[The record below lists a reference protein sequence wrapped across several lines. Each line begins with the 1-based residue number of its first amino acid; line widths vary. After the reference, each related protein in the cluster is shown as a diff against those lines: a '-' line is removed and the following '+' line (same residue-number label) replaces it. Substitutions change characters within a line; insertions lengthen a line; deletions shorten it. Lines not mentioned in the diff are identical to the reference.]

1 MRLCINPH
9 CAKLDH
15 PNNDNNRFCQ
25 SCGSD
30 LLLQGRYQVMRLLSD
45 KSGFGKI
52 YEADEGGTPKIL
64 KVLKEYFNNNSKVV
78 ELFQQEAAVL
88 KKLNHPGVPKV
99 DVDGYF
105 RFQAKN
111 SLTLHCII
119 MEKIDGHN
127 LEEWLQQHGNNPIS
141 EQQAIGWLKQLTEIL
156 HLVHQNQWFHR
167 DIKPPNIMLRP
178 DGRLVLI
185 DFGTAREA
193 TITYIAKL
201 GGGHSI
207 TRVDSPGYTPP
218 EQANGQAVPQSDF
231 FALGRTF
238 VYLLT
243 AKNPSDFY
251 DANNDVLRWQEAA
264 NISTLLA
271 DFIDKLMAPRP
282 GDRPP
287 NTEVLLQQI
296 GEIERKLIQPVKT
309 PQMATTLGIFTSP
322 LFLKTPQMATTSS
335 IPKTP
340 SFPLAARNKLLVG
353 GVILT
358 GLGGLLG
365 VLMYGQLTFNSDP
378 ISLVISQSYLKNT
391 LQGHSGFVYSVAISP
406 DGQTLVSGSDDKT
419 IKIWNLASGKL
430 IRTLQGNSHQI
441 NSVAISPDG
450 QTLVSGSDDYK
461 IKIWN
466 LASGKLIRTLQGHS
480 DDVETVA
487 ISPDGQTLVSGS
499 GDKTIK
505 IWNLASGKLIRTLK
519 SRSFSVETVA
529 ISPDGQTLVSGSL
542 DNTIK
547 IWNLASGK
555 LIRTLEGHS
564 AYVTSVAIS
573 PDGQT
578 LVSGSGDDTIKI
590 WNLASGKL
598 ISTLQGHSDDVETV
612 AISPDGQTLVSGSDS
627 GDKTIKIWNLASGN
641 SIRTLKGHS
650 SGVLSVAISAD
661 GQTLVS
667 GGRRDNTIK
676 IWRMPR

>member
-1 MRLCINPH
+1 M
-9 CAKLDH
+9 
-15 PNNDNNRFCQ
+15 
-25 SCGSD
+25 
-30 LLLQGRYQVMRLLSD
+30 LLQGRYQVMRLLSD

-105 RFQAKN
+105 RFQTIN

-127 LEEWLQQHGNNPIS
+127 LEEWLQQQGNNPIS
-141 EQQAIGWLKQLTEIL
+141 EQQAIGWLKQLAEIL

-251 DANNDVLRWQEAA
+251 DANNDVLRWQQAA

-271 DFIDKLMAPRP
+271 DFIDNLMAPRP
-282 GDRPP
+282 GDRPL
-287 NTEVLLQQI
+287 NTQVLLQRI
-296 GEIERKLIQPVKT
+296 GEIEQNLIKPVAT
-309 PQMATTLGIFTSP
+309 PQMAATSSIP
-322 LFLKTPQMATTSS
+322 KTPVFLKTPQRTTTSS

-340 SFPLAARNKLLVG
+340 SFPLAARNKLLMRR
-353 GVILT
+353 VILT
-358 GLGGLLG
+358 AVGGLLG
-365 VLMYGQLTFNSDP
+365 VQGVQMYCQLTFNSDP

-391 LQGHSGFVYSVAISP
+391 LKADFQAVSSVAISP
-406 DGQTLVSGSDDKT
+406 DGQNLVSGNQDKT

-430 IRTLQGNSHQI
+430 IRTLEGHSSIVNC
-441 NSVAISPDG
+441 VAIS
-450 QTLVSGSDDYK
+450 
-461 IKIWN
+461 
-466 LASGKLIRTLQGHS
+466 A
-480 DDVETVA
+480 
-487 ISPDGQTLVSGS
+487 
-499 GDKTIK
+499 
-505 IWNLASGKLIRTLK
+505 
-519 SRSFSVETVA
+519 
-529 ISPDGQTLVSGSL
+529 DGQTLVSGSL

-564 AYVTSVAIS
+564 SSVASVAIS

-578 LVSGSGDDTIKI
+578 LVSGSANTIKI

-598 ISTLQGHSDDVETV
+598 IRTLKGYSGGVFSVAISPDGQTLGSGSSDNTIKIWDLASGNLIRTLEGHSSSVFSVAISPDGQTLGSGSLDNTIKIWNLASGNLIRTLEGHSSSVNSVAISPDGKTLVSGSNDDTIKIWNLESGNLIRTLNSHSNVVYSV
-612 AISPDGQTLVSGSDS
+612 AISPDGQTLVSGNY
-627 GDKTIKIWNLASGN
+627 KTIKIWRL
-641 SIRTLKGHS
+641 
-650 SGVLSVAISAD
+650 
-661 GQTLVS
+661 
-667 GGRRDNTIK
+667 
-676 IWRMPR
+676 PR